1 MRPSWIV
8 FAKEVVDHCRDR
20 RALLSTLLFGPLI
33 GPLIFALASASAVE
47 TVGKQLD
54 RTIELPVVGAERAPN
69 LVAFVRQQGAQV
81 IAAPD
86 DPEDAVRR
94 GTHDVVLVIP
104 RDFPERFAAA
114 RPASV
119 RLIVDHSERQASASA
134 RRVRSW
140 LRAYS
145 TQIGRL
151 RLMVRG
157 VHPSAIEAIALET
170 QDVSTPKARSVHLL
184 GMLPYFLIFAIL
196 LGAFH
201 LAIDATAGER
211 ERGSLEVLLASPV
224 RRSELVLGKLAA
236 TCVFAL
242 LSLVM
247 ALFGFGISLSR
258 VPLEEIGLT
267 SSFGLSEITRIFAV
281 TVPFALLGAALL
293 MVVAAFAK
301 TVREAQTYLS
311 ALILIPMAPIFL
323 TILSP
328 VRPRLWMMLI
338 PSLSQHLLI
347 TDVLKGST
355 LEVLAVGTSVA
366 STLLL
371 TALATW
377 VAARLYAREAILG

>member
-1 MRPSWIV
+1 
-8 FAKEVVDHCRDR
+8 
-20 RALLSTLLFGPLI
+20 
-33 GPLIFALASASAVE
+33 
-47 TVGKQLD
+47 
-54 RTIELPVVGAERAPN
+54 
-69 LVAFVRQQGAQV
+69 
-81 IAAPD
+81 
-86 DPEDAVRR
+86 
-94 GTHDVVLVIP
+94 
-104 RDFPERFAAA
+104 
-114 RPASV
+114 
-119 RLIVDHSERQASASA
+119 
-134 RRVRSW
+134 
-140 LRAYS
+140 
-145 TQIGRL
+145 
-151 RLMVRG
+151 
-157 VHPSAIEAIALET
+157 
-170 QDVSTPKARSVHLL
+170 
-184 GMLPYFLIFAIL
+184 MLPYFLIFAIL